1 MSLHPVVVVAG
12 VVVVVVAVVVVVL
25 INYDLA
31 ADFGNDP
38 VKRRVQLRSL
48 ARHTSQ
54 PVNVVELRDS

>member
-1 MSLHPVVVVAG
+1 MSLHPVAVVAG
-12 VVVVVVAVVVVVL
+12 VVVVVVVVVVVL
-25 INYDLA
+25 INYDFA